1 MLTSEHIDRL
11 CKPFPLSEHEFR
23 PEGFAY
29 ITEAAITTRL
39 DEIDPNWSLTVKELR
54 DRSASA
60 TPTVTVVVAL
70 TVCGVTRDGVGSSAV
85 EVDRDGRRET
95 NEAEKAAATDALR
108 RSARL
113 FGIGRYLLNAPRV
126 QNPADRTAFAR
137 WLASLSG
144 GQATQPAASASSSD
158 VPPPPA
164 EAPGVAKKPARSAAA
179 KWTRDEQAAWWQK
192 HTANG
197 LNGEDLLKALGG
209 VSRLGEFTGTA
220 QDAEAALQAYIAQQ
234 IGADAGAQPALI
246 DMQALRE
253 IEF

>member
-1 MLTSEHIDRL
+1 VYIVSQEKIMLTADHVQAL
-11 CKPFPLSEHEFR
+11 CRPFPLDEHEFR

-29 ITEAAITTRL
+29 ITEAAIASRL
-39 DEIDPNWSLTVKELR
+39 DEVDPNWALTVKELR

-85 EVDRDGRRET
+85 EVGRDGRRET

-108 RSARL
+108 RAARL

-137 WLASLSG
+137 WLASLVG
-144 GQATQPAASASSSD
+144 DPVPALPKVLPGIATTNPKQAKEP
-158 VPPPPA
+158 
-164 EAPGVAKKPARSAAA
+164 
-179 KWTRDEQAAWWQK
+179 WTRSEQASWYTK
-192 HTANG
+192 HTGEG
-197 LNGEDLLKALGG
+197 LNGQDLLKALG
-209 VSRLGEFTGTA
+209 VSRLSEFTGTL
-220 QDAEAALQAYIAQQ
+220 QDAEERLKRYIEEQTGIEAEQQAFDFAK
-234 IGADAGAQPALI
+234 A
-246 DMQALRE
+246 RE

>member
-1 MLTSEHIDRL
+1 MLTSEHVDRL

-85 EVDRDGRRET
+85 EVGRDGRRET

-108 RSARL
+108 RAARL

-126 QNPADRTAFAR
+126 QNPADRAAFAQ
-137 WLASLSG
+137 WLANLAG
-144 GQATQPAASASSSD
+144 DP
-158 VPPPPA
+158 VPPPPKVLPEIA
-164 EAPGVAKKPARSAAA
+164 TTNLKQAKEP
-179 KWTRDEQAAWWQK
+179 WTRNEQASWYTQ
-192 HTANG
+192 HTGEG
-197 LNGEDLLKALGG
+197 LNGQDLLKALG
-209 VSRLGEFTGTA
+209 VSRLGEFTGTL
-220 QDAEAALQAYIAQQ
+220 QDAEERLKRYIKEQTGIEAEPQVFDF
-234 IGADAGAQPALI
+234 AKA
-246 DMQALRE
+246 RE